1 MQRKNKDKG
10 FMAKKENKISEL
22 VLQHNL
28 LKERFVLYQRLQEQ
42 NRRDFKNF
50 ESLKKYGMHNYVRFL
65 SQNIFEKKILLNA
78 LQKQCLEVKKKI
90 RELNKEQV
98 IKNKQNNKENGK

>member
-1 MQRKNKDKG
+1 
-10 FMAKKENKISEL
+10 MAKKENKISEL

-42 NRRDFKNF
+42 SRCEFKKF
-50 ESLKKYGMHNYVRFL
+50 EKYKKYGMDNYLRFL
-65 SQNIFEKKILLNA
+65 SQSIFEKKILLNT

-98 IKNKQNNKENGK
+98 IKNKQNNKENGR